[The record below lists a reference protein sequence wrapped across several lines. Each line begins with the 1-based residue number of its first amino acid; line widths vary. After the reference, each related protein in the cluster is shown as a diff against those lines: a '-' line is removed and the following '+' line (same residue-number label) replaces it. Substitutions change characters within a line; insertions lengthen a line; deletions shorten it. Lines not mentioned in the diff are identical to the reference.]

1 MHRVFVF
8 NEPALQQEL
17 LENRVRG
24 ATLVQS
30 QKDWDDALKQ
40 ALVLVMNPNTENP
53 DWNPMV
59 FLAMYRE
66 LVRGILMD
74 KEPPPLEKR
83 PWQPATLVRCDPKAI
98 PKRSG
103 MFRWNK
109 QPQDME
115 KFSIDVTIDAL
126 AATVR
131 RALARKIVAEK
142 YAFEKKRK
150 LVLASWHCPK
160 EPYLKEML
168 RG

>member
-66 LVRGILMD
+66 LVRGILLE
-74 KEPPPLEKR
+74 KAEPPMPKR
-83 PWQPATLVRCDPKAI
+83 PWQPATIIRCDPKAV
-98 PKRSG
+98 PKKIG
-103 MFRWNK
+103 IFRWRK
-109 QPQDME
+109 PPPEME
-115 KFSIDVTIDAL
+115 KFSIDVTIDQL

-131 RALARKIVAEK
+131 RALAHKIVAEK
-142 YAFEKKRK
+142 SAFEKGRK
-150 LVLASWHCPK
+150 LVLASWHSPK